1 MFEIGS
7 FGNHVRNIER
17 AYMMAFQRALTRLE
31 EYERRRQEAWE
42 RLREAL
48 RSLDLEAEKERVRR
62 IMQEIQ
68 GAERP

>member
-1 MFEIGS
+1 LGVLET
-7 FGNHVRNIER
+7 HVRNIER

-48 RSLDLEAEKERVRR
+48 RSLDLEAEKERIRK
-62 IMQEIQ
+62 IMSEIQ